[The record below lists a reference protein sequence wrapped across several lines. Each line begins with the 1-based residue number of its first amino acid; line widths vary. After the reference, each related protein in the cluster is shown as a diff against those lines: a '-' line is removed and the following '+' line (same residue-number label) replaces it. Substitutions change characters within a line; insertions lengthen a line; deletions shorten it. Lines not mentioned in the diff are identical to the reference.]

1 MAEISGDL
9 IYEMLKRI
17 QSDISGLKDGQRE
30 LKAEVNALRGT
41 VISVQQ
47 DVHNIYGMLGR
58 TEQRLERIET
68 RLELREM
75 SERSQTPFDPAS

>member
-17 QSDISGLKDGQRE
+17 QSDISGLKEGQRE
-30 LKAEVNALRGT
+30 LKAEVRALTGT
-41 VISVQQ
+41 LISVQQ
-47 DVHNIYGMLGR
+47 DTHNVHGMLAR
-58 TEQRLERIET
+58 TEQRLDRIET

-75 SERSQTPFDPAS
+75 SERGQTPYDPAT

>member
-17 QSDISGLKDGQRE
+17 QVDIGGLKDGQRE
-30 LKAEVNALRGT
+30 IKAELAALRGT
-41 VISVQQ
+41 AISIQQ
-47 DVHNIYGMLGR
+47 DIHNIYGVLAR
-58 TEQRLERIET
+58 HEDRLDRIEN

-75 SERSQTPFDPAS
+75 SERGQTPFDPAS